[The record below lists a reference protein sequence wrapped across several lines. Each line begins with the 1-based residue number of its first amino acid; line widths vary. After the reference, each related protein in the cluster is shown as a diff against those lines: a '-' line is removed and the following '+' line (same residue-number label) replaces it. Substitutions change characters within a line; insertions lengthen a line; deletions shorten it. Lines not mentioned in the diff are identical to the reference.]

1 LLDWI
6 LNVRAPPPAPLVP
19 PPPRTRLSPSQ
30 TRLYEGYAGEGKTK
44 KVWWGYAPIGT
55 PVQGLEAGLMDPF
68 EQIEKTID
76 AVDTSGLLTK
86 VAKTGL
92 LSKLD
97 RAGVKL
103 ADVEPLLVFAEEQG
117 LLGALGDLNDELLP
131 ILPTLIALAGPATP
145 LLGVLINVPSPAYF
159 ALALASLGGAVVVTG
174 QPDDSVAS
182 VALQTF
188 LAVPLG
194 TLFPV
199 LFGGLGVAASK
210 LAPGALA

>member
-1 LLDWI
+1 MAKLALCALLASASA
-6 LNVRAPPPAPLVP
+6 LQAPRAP
-19 PPPRTRLSPSQ
+19 
-30 TRLYEGYAGEGKTK
+30 KTST
-44 KVWWGYAPIGT
+44 KVWWGYAPVGT
-55 PVQGLEAGLMDPF
+55 PVQGLEPGLMDPF

-103 ADVEPLLVFAEEQG
+103 ADVEPLL
-117 LLGALGDLNDELLP
+117 

-199 LFGGLGVAASK
+199 LFGGLGVATSK

>member
-1 LLDWI
+1 
-6 LNVRAPPPAPLVP
+6 
-19 PPPRTRLSPSQ
+19 
-30 TRLYEGYAGEGKTK
+30 
-44 KVWWGYAPIGT
+44 
-55 PVQGLEAGLMDPF
+55 
-68 EQIEKTID
+68 
-76 AVDTSGLLTK
+76 
-86 VAKTGL
+86 
-92 LSKLD
+92 
-97 RAGVKL
+97 VKL
-103 ADVEPLLVFAEEQG
+103 ADVEPLLVFAEQQG
-117 LLGALGDLNDELLP
+117 LLGTLGDLNDELLP

-199 LFGGLGVAASK
+199 LFGGLGVATSK